1 MLENA
6 TNLCILNKDLFKK
19 QLFSP
24 RINGPILSYSKVLM
38 FPFISLRWFCHGLF
52 CSEKEFYF
60 RNTFQVHRL
69 IFVRLVTNHIA
80 RTSVFSFAT
89 PKGAKLKFLELKL
102 MVAFK

>member
-38 FPFISLRWFCHGLF
+38 FPFISLGGSVMVFFVL
-52 CSEKEFYF
+52 KK
-60 RNTFQVHRL
+60 NL
-69 IFVRLVTNHIA
+69 ISGI
-80 RTSVFSFAT
+80 
-89 PKGAKLKFLELKL
+89 P
-102 MVAFK
+102 FKSIDSYLLD